1 MEPTIN
7 QAYNNYNLGVSLQK
21 LGKLDEAEASYKKAI
36 ELKPNYFQA
45 LNNLGSVLQKIGK
58 LDESEASYKKAI
70 KFKSDFIQAH
80 NNLGLLLQNIG
91 KLDEAEA
98 SFKQAI
104 KFRPDIPEI
113 YNNLGNLLKDLGRF
127 EDAEANYKKAIE
139 LKPDFVLAHYMLSK
153 IKNFNKEDEQLIQM
167 QKLYLDLTLTDA
179 QRCRLGFALGKA
191 SEDLNQFDKSFKYYS
206 EGNALRKKLLNYN
219 ILQDIELF
227 DQLKKTYPI
236 IEKNSLKTI
245 SLPNKPR
252 LIFLLGMHRSGTTL
266 AEQIISSHSEVLGA
280 GELPYVHQFGN
291 AIARGISKVNTKILV
306 DFRES
311 YLKKLKELSNNN
323 TTVTDKMPSNFRY
336 VGLICSA
343 FPDAKIVHVKR
354 NSAATC
360 WANYKQ
366 HFTTKS
372 LGYSYDLDDLITYYG
387 LYQNLMQFWEEQYGD
402 RIYTLNYETL
412 TINQE
417 DETKKLIQYLDL
429 KWEQECLAP
438 QDNKRNV
445 STSSSSSKQ
454 IRQKVYQDSSQKW
467 KKFEPFL
474 NGAFN
479 QLDE

>member
-1 MEPTIN
+1 MELNNN
-7 QAYNNYNLGVSLQK
+7 QALHHYNLGVKLHK
-21 LGKLDEAEASYKKAI
+21 LGKLDEAEVSYKKAI

-45 LNNLGSVLQKIGK
+45 HNNLGSTLQKIGK
-58 LDESEASYKKAI
+58 LDESEESYNKAI
-70 KFKSDFIQAH
+70 KFKPDFVQAH
-80 NNLGLLLQNIG
+80 NNLGLTLQKIG

-98 SFKQAI
+98 SFKRAI

-139 LKPDFVLAHYMLSK
+139 LKPDFVLAHYILSK

-167 QKLYLDLTLTDA
+167 QKLYLDRTLTDI
-179 QRCRLGFALGKA
+179 QRCRLSFALGKA
-191 SEDLNQFDKSFKYYS
+191 SEDLNQFEKSFKYYY
-206 EGNALRKKLLNYN
+206 EGNSLRKKLLNYN
-219 ILQDIELF
+219 IRQDIELF

-252 LIFLLGMHRSGTTL
+252 LIFILGMHRSGTTL
-266 AEQIISSHSEVLGA
+266 TEQIISSHSEVLGA

-291 AIARGISKVNTKILV
+291 AIARGTSKINTKILV

-311 YLKKLKELSNNN
+311 YLKKLKELSNKN

-372 LGYSYDLDDLITYYG
+372 LGYSYDLEDLITYYG

-417 DETKKLIQYLDL
+417 DETRKLIQYLDL
-429 KWEQECLAP
+429 KWEQECLTP

-479 QLDE
+479 QLDD